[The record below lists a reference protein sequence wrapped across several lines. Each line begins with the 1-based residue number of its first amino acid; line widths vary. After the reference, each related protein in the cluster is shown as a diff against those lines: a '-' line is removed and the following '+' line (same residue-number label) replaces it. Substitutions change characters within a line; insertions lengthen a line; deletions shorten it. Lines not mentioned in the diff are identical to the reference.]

1 MSTVRVKANHQVT
14 LPPAIVEKVG
24 LKEGDLLDAK
34 IERGKITLTP
44 KSRLDQRIVESMAD
58 YRAGRSYG
66 PFDTAEDLIA
76 SLEKNVTKRATRKA
90 TRS

>member
-1 MSTVRVKANHQVT
+1 MTTVRLKANHQVT
-14 LPPAIVEKVG
+14 LPPAIVEEVG

-44 KSRLDQRIVESMAD
+44 KSRLDQRIAESMVD
-58 YRAGRSYG
+58 YEAGRSYG

-76 SLEKNVTKRATRKA
+76 SLERNVKKRATRKP

>member
-14 LPPAIVEKVG
+14 LPPAIIEKVG

-44 KSRLDQRIVESMAD
+44 QSRLDQRIAESMAD
-58 YRAGRSYG
+58 Y
-66 PFDTAEDLIA
+66 
-76 SLEKNVTKRATRKA
+76 
-90 TRS
+90 